1 MEQISKYGRIHGA
14 VTDTLVIIR
23 GNAYELMG
31 PRNST
36 NVENPTG
43 ATAAQIRDSCV
54 KCALSSLC
62 LKQHATLCLLI
73 GGTGTSYFRKIEGI
87 ESSEKRKINALMIER
102 TAFHAVDISSLGKTI
117 SCLHCALAGL
127 CVLKQYDIC
136 KAFFGKNFK
145 RRVFR
150 ILIDRPGE
158 LG

>member
-14 VTDTLVIIR
+14 VTDTMIIIR
-23 GNAYELMG
+23 GNAYELMN

-36 NVENPTG
+36 QVENPTG
-43 ATAAQIRDSCV
+43 ATAADMIASCE
-54 KCALSSLC
+54 KCALSTLC
-62 LKQHATLCLLI
+62 QKQNAALCLLI
-73 GGTGTSYFRKIEGI
+73 GGTGTSYFKKIEGI
-87 ESSEKRKINALMIER
+87 DSPEKRKINAIMIER
-102 TAFHAVDISSLGKTI
+102 TAFHTVDISSLGKTV

-158 LG
+158 L

>member
-23 GNAYELMG
+23 GNAYELTH
-31 PRNST
+31 PLCSS
-36 NVENPTG
+36 NVKNPTG
-43 ATAAQIRDSCV
+43 ATAAQIIDSCS

-62 LKQHATLCLLI
+62 HKQNAALCLLI
-73 GGTGTSYFRKIEGI
+73 GGTGTSYFKKIEGVGRYDD
-87 ESSEKRKINALMIER
+87 RKINAIMIER
-102 TAFHAVDISSLGKTI
+102 TAFHTVDISSLGKTI

-136 KAFFGKNFK
+136 KAFFGKTFK

-150 ILIDRPGE
+150 VLIDRPGE
-158 LG
+158 L